1 MKKLLTL
8 GLFLFGCCSLFAQD
22 LITKKDGTDVEAK
35 VLEVTTNEVK
45 YKLFAEPNGVTY
57 TAKKSELLMIR
68 YESGRKDIFTNTSY
82 SDLYT
87 TNREPVEGLV
97 PNMKYKQ
104 IKDLYNPKEYVKTL
118 GDRYSPGWSGV
129 ASFFIPGLG
138 QMICGEVG
146 RGFAFL
152 GGTIG
157 GYILAPAIM
166 SAGMDEYGY
175 VSDGAAIGAL
185 VVYAGV
191 LALDIW
197 AIVDGVRVAK
207 VKNMYN
213 QDLRKLSSID
223 INLYPSFNYV
233 KMGTNMQPTAGIT
246 LAMTF

>member
-1 MKKLLTL
+1 ML

-45 YKLFAEPNGVTY
+45 YKLFSEPNGVTY

-68 YESGRKDIFTNTSY
+68 YESGRKEIFTNTSY

-87 TNREPVEGLV
+87 TNREPVEGIV

-104 IKDLYNPKEYVKTL
+104 LKELYNPKEYVSTI
-118 GDRYSPGWSGV
+118 GDRYSLGWSGV

-146 RGFAFL
+146 RGLAFL
-152 GGTIG
+152 GGSIG
-157 GYILAPAIM
+157 LSI
-166 SAGMDEYGY
+166 AGGVIVGSTYDDRDEPT
-175 VSDGAAIGAL
+175 DGTVIAGLIT
-185 VVYAGV
+185 YAGIIAFDV
-191 LALDIW
+191 W

-213 QDLRKLSSID
+213 QDLRKLSSVDID
-223 INLYPSFNYV
+223 LYPSFNYV
-233 KMGTNMQPTAGIT
+233 KTGNGLQPTAGFT
-246 LAMTF
+246 LAMKF